1 MIDGVIAY
9 SGEILENK
17 AKYKAWGMKYEPFNE
32 SYRRELR
39 EAPTSRDIKE
49 NDKMLNII
57 IDGELALQVNQLVFN
72 SQLLRG

>member
-9 SGEILENK
+9 SQKILDNK
-17 AKYKAWGMKYEPFNE
+17 AKYRAWGMKYKPFNE
-32 SYRRELR
+32 SCRRELR
-39 EAPTSRDIKE
+39 ETPTDRDIKV

-57 IDGELALQVNQLVFN
+57 INGELALQVNLLVFN